1 MKSMFTR
8 FLWILLFALP
18 LNKALASTVSEP
30 VTSHKSAI
38 ATANYSEGDNI
49 KVSEAL
55 KEFSSLSKAERKVR
69 IKEAKQTLKQYKK
82 DKKNKKGEGSTNTL
96 LLVIVTILLP
106 PLGVFLHEGE
116 INSKFWI
123 DLLLTL
129 LFYLP
134 GLIYGLIVVLGK
146 D

>member
-1 MKSMFTR
+1 MKRMFTR
-8 FLWILLFALP
+8 FLWMLLFALP
-18 LNKALASTVSEP
+18 LDKAMASTVSEP
-30 VTSHKSAI
+30 VTSEKTAI
-38 ATANYSEGDNI
+38 KPSNTSEGDNI

-55 KEFSSLSKAERKVR
+55 KEFNSLSKAERKVR

-129 LFYLP
+129 LLYIP